1 MGLQDPARRSATITG
16 LIVPLILLLQVT
28 VLAADEPSA
37 DQAARLEFFEK
48 KIRPVLVLHCYE
60 CHSVLS
66 KEPKGELL
74 LDSRPGMQKGG
85 ESGPAVVPGNL
96 EKSLLVA
103 AMKHESLE
111 MPPKKKLPA
120 AVIQDFVSWI
130 KAGAV
135 DPRDEPASPQALSRE
150 LWEAA
155 FQQRIGWWSLQ
166 PLADVDPPQV
176 NRSGWSGVS
185 IDPFILGKLTQAGLD
200 PAEPASRQVL
210 IRRLS
215 YALTGLPPRPQHVKA
230 FVEDKSAD
238 AWARLVEHYLES
250 AHFGERWA
258 RHWMDVVRY
267 TDTYGYEWDVT
278 AKGSWR
284 YRDYLVRAF
293 NADIGFDQLAREQIA
308 GDLLPNPRVNLEKQL
323 NESLIGVM
331 FYQLGEKRHGDSSS
345 FEGIHQEMLDNKID
359 AFSKAFQA
367 ITISCARCHD
377 HKLDP
382 VSQKEYYALAG
393 VFMSSRWVANAVD
406 LPNRNQALNQQLREI
421 KNELRRALAEL
432 WRKDLAR
439 NIQVTTLDKIQPPG
453 PLPVE
458 DINHVWQQVYQLEDE
473 QLAAK
478 WKIVASN
485 IQQQSKERSE
495 KNRQDLTVLADFSQG
510 HVAGWNVDG
519 DGVAEPIVA
528 GDFQVLP
535 TGDQVLQALHLGGYL
550 TASLSSKSTG
560 ALRSPLL
567 NTIEQPAI
575 SVLASGGN
583 YAAHRRVIDNAF
595 LCEKQSYLDKARYQW
610 LPFTTYKNMPQ
621 RRIFV
626 EFVTKGSNPNFPPR
640 WGLGA
645 RLSKQAMS
653 DPRSWFAVSKVVA
666 HQAGVKPLDELKR
679 FLPLLKEQPPTS
691 KQAAAV
697 QYRQWLLAAVDRW
710 AAGTAEDDDIIL
722 LNNLLLTPWITK
734 AASHPTL
741 EPLVTRYRQVESQ
754 VQPART
760 VNGMADLDEGV
771 DYRLHHRGSY
781 YQLGDPVRRGYLRA
795 LTSGAEEPGTFTSDE
810 SGRLELAE
818 RILDPQN
825 PLTARV
831 YVNRVWH
838 WLFGQGLVD
847 TPNNFGQLG
856 GRPSHPELLDWLTS
870 RFVEDGWST
879 KKLVRRIV
887 LSQTWQ
893 QSGRL
898 SSRAPAVDPRNRLLH
913 HFPTRRL
920 EAEAIRDSMLAVSG
934 RLDATLYGPPTD
946 PYRTAEDETK
956 RLFSGPLDG
965 NGRRSL
971 YTKVTIMEPPKFLL
985 TFNQPKPK
993 IPTGKRDVTN
1003 TPIQALTLLND
1014 PFVRGQAH
1022 VWGKRLAAIEGGDVR
1037 GRIRQVFQAAYAR
1050 DPGAMEILRWEKA
1063 VHDLARLHGVSDGK
1077 LLASNEVWT
1086 DIAHAVFNTKEFIYV
1101 R

>member
-1 MGLQDPARRSATITG
+1 MIFQDPARRTVTITG
-16 LIVPLILLLQVT
+16 LVAPFILLLQVT
-28 VLAADEPSA
+28 VAAANEPA
-37 DQAARLEFFEK
+37 VDQAAKLEFFEK

-74 LDSRPGMQKGG
+74 LDSRDPMRRGG

-96 EKSLLVA
+96 EKSLILSA
-103 AMKHESLE
+103 LKHESLE

-120 AVIQDFVSWI
+120 AVVSDFITWI

-135 DPRDEPASPQALSRE
+135 DPRDQAVSPEVLSKE
-150 LWEAA
+150 IWEAT
-155 FQQRIGWWSLQ
+155 FQQRLNWWSLQ
-166 PLADVDPPQV
+166 PVRDCLVPDSTRKDW
-176 NRSGWSGVS
+176 GGKT
-185 IDPFILGKLTQAGLD
+185 IDPFVLSKLSESGLN
-200 PAEPASRQVL
+200 PATRADRETL

-215 YALTGLPPRPQHVKA
+215 YALTGLPPRPQQVKA
-230 FVEDKSAD
+230 FVEDESSD
-238 AWARLVEHYLES
+238 AWERLVEHYLAS

-284 YRDYLVRAF
+284 YRDYLIRAF
-293 NADIGFDQLAREQIA
+293 NADVGFDQLVREQIA
-308 GDLLPNPRVNLEKQL
+308 GDLLPQPRINHEQQL

-367 ITISCARCHD
+367 LTISCARCHD

-406 LPNRNQALNQQLREI
+406 LPERNQSLKQQLRET
-421 KNELRRALAEL
+421 KKELRQALAKL
-432 WRKDLAR
+432 WREDLEQ
-439 NIQVTTLDKIQPPG
+439 NIQVATLDKIQPDQ
-453 PLPVE
+453 PLPIE
-458 DINHVWQQVYQLEDE
+458 DINYVWQQIYRLENGQVAE
-473 QLAAK
+473 QWKTLAN
-478 WKIVASN
+478 N
-485 IQQQSKERSE
+485 IQQQSQERS
-495 KNRQDLTVLADFSQG
+495 KNNGENLTVLADFSEG

-519 DGVAEPIVA
+519 DGVAEPIVR

-535 TGDQVLQALHLGGYL
+535 AGDQALQVLHLGGYL

-583 YAAHRRVIDNAF
+583 YAAYRRVIDNAF
-595 LCEKQSYLDKARYQW
+595 LCEKQTYLEKSSYQW

-621 RRIFV
+621 RRIYV

-645 RLSKQAMS
+645 KLSKQAMA

-666 HQAGVKPLDELKR
+666 HQAGVKPLDELRR
-679 FLPLLKEQPPTS
+679 FLPLLDDMPPTS
-691 KQAAAV
+691 KQEAAAR
-697 QYRQWLLAAVDRW
+697 YRGWLLAAVDRW
-710 AAGTAEDDDIIL
+710 AVGTAQADDIVL

-734 AASHPTL
+734 AANHPAL
-741 EPLVTRYRQVESQ
+741 EPLVTRYREVESQ
-754 VQPART
+754 VQVART
-760 VNGMADLDEGV
+760 VNGMADLDKGV

-781 YQLGDPVRRGYLRA
+781 YQLGDPVPRGYLRA
-795 LTSGAEEPGTFTSDE
+795 LTADTKETDTFTTPQ
-810 SGRLELAE
+810 SGRLKLAE
-818 RILDPQN
+818 RILDPKN

-856 GRPSHPELLDWLTS
+856 GRPSHPELLDWLTK

-879 KKLVRRIV
+879 KKLIRRIV
-887 LSQTWQ
+887 MSQTWQ
-893 QSGRL
+893 QSGRVN
-898 SSRAPAVDPRNRLLH
+898 SQASAVDPRNRLIH

-934 RLDATLYGPPTD
+934 RLEAKLYGPPTD

-956 RLFSGPLDG
+956 RLFTGPLDG
-965 NGRRSL
+965 NGRRSI

-993 IPTGKRDVTN
+993 IPTGRRDVTS

-1014 PFVRGQAH
+1014 PFVLQQAA
-1022 VWGKRLAAIEGGDVR
+1022 VWGKRLAASQDGDVR
-1037 GRIRQVFQAAYAR
+1037 QRIRELFQASFAR
-1050 DPGAMEILRWEKA
+1050 GPSSTELKRWEQA
-1063 VHDLARLHGVSDGK
+1063 VHDLARLHEVSDGK
-1077 LLASNEVWT
+1077 LLSSEKVWS
-1086 DIAHAVFNTKEFIYV
+1086 DVAHAVFNSKEFIYV
-1101 R
+1101 K

>member
-1 MGLQDPARRSATITG
+1 MSFQDPTRRPVTITG
-16 LIVPLILLLQVT
+16 WFVPVILLLQLTFV
-28 VLAADEPSA
+28 AADEPST

-66 KEPKGELL
+66 KEPKGALL
-74 LDSRPGMQKGG
+74 LDSRDALRRGG

-96 EKSLLVA
+96 EKSLIISAL
-103 AMKHESLE
+103 KHESLE

-120 AVIQDFVSWI
+120 AVVRDFVTWI
-130 KAGAV
+130 KDGAV
-135 DPRDEPASPQALSRE
+135 DPRDQSVSPEVLSKE
-150 LWEAA
+150 LWEAT
-155 FQQRIGWWSLQ
+155 FQQRLGWWSLQ
-166 PLADVDPPQV
+166 PVRDYVVPTIS
-176 NRSGWSGVS
+176 RKEWRGET
-185 IDPFILGKLTQAGLD
+185 IDPFVLRKMSEAGLNPVS
-200 PAEPASRQVL
+200 PADRETL

-215 YALTGLPPRPQHVKA
+215 YALTGLPPQPKQVKA
-230 FVEDKSAD
+230 FVEDNSSD
-238 AWARLVEHYLES
+238 AWERLVEHYLSS

-284 YRDYLVRAF
+284 YRDYLIRAF
-293 NADIGFDQLAREQIA
+293 NQDVGFDQLTREQIA
-308 GDLLPNPRVNLEKQL
+308 GDLLPRPRMNHEQQL

-331 FYQLGEKRHGDSSS
+331 FYQLGEKRHGDSAS

-367 ITISCARCHD
+367 LTISCARCHD

-382 VSQKEYYALAG
+382 VSQQEYYALAG

-406 LPNRNQALNQQLREI
+406 LPERNQALKQQLRET
-421 KNELRRALAEL
+421 KKQLHQALAKL
-432 WRKDLAR
+432 WREDLEK
-439 NIQVTTLDKIQPPG
+439 NIQVTTLNKIQPPQ

-458 DINHVWQQVYQLEDE
+458 DINYIWQQIYRVEDGEVAE
-473 QLAAK
+473 QWKALANK
-478 WKIVASN
+478 
-485 IQQQSKERSE
+485 IQQQSRERSE
-495 KNRQDLTVLADFSQG
+495 KNRQNLTVLADFSQG
-510 HVAGWNVDG
+510 HVPGWNVDG
-519 DGVAEPIVA
+519 DGVVEPIA
-528 GDFQVLP
+528 RGDFQVLP
-535 TGDQVLQALHLGGYL
+535 TGDQALQGLHLGGYF

-583 YAAHRRVIDNAF
+583 YAAYRRVIDNAF
-595 LCEKQSYLDKARYQW
+595 LSERQTYLDKLRYQW
-610 LPFTTYKNMPQ
+610 LPFSTKSE
-621 RRIFV
+621 RRIYV

-640 WGLGA
+640 WGLGPK
-645 RLSKQAMS
+645 LSKQAMV
-653 DPRSWFAVSKVVA
+653 DPRSWFSVSKVVA
-666 HQAGVKPLDELKR
+666 HQAGVTPQDELRR
-679 FLPLLKEQPPTS
+679 FLPLFNEKAPSSKEQ
-691 KQAAAV
+691 AATR
-697 QYRQWLLAAVDRW
+697 YRQWLLAAVDRW
-710 AAGTAEDDDIIL
+710 EAGTAEADDIVL
-722 LNNLLLTPWITK
+722 LNNLLLTPWMTK
-734 AASHPTL
+734 SASHPDL
-741 EPLVTRYRQVESQ
+741 EPLVNHYRKVESQ
-754 VQPART
+754 VKAART
-760 VNGMADLDEGV
+760 VNGMVDLDQGV
-771 DYRLHHRGSY
+771 DYRFHHRGSY

-795 LTSGAEEPGTFTSDE
+795 LTADAKETDTFTTPQ
-810 SGRLELAE
+810 SGRLKLAE

-856 GRPSHPELLDWLTS
+856 GRPSHPELLDWLTK

-879 KKLVRRIV
+879 KKLIRRIV
-887 LSQTWQ
+887 MSQTWQ
-893 QSGRL
+893 QSGRVN
-898 SSRAPAVDPRNRLLH
+898 SQASAVDPRNRLIH

-934 RLDATLYGPPTD
+934 RLDVTLYGPPTD

-956 RLFSGPLDG
+956 RLFAGPLDG

-971 YTKVTIMEPPKFLL
+971 YTKVTIMEPPKFLS

-993 IPTGKRDVTN
+993 IPTGRRDVTS

-1014 PFVRGQAH
+1014 PFVLQQAT
-1022 VWGKRLAAIEGGDVR
+1022 VWGKRLVASRDDDVR
-1037 GRIRQVFQAAYAR
+1037 QRIHNVFQAAFSR
-1050 DPGAMEILRWEKA
+1050 GPSNDELLRWEQA
-1063 VHDLARLHGVSDGK
+1063 VHDLARLHEVSDGK
-1077 LLASNEVWT
+1077 LLSSEKVWS
-1086 DIAHAVFNTKEFIYV
+1086 DVAHAIFNSKEFIYV
-1101 R
+1101 K

>member
-1 MGLQDPARRSATITG
+1 
-16 LIVPLILLLQVT
+16 PLILLLSVT
-28 VLAADEPSA
+28 VIAADKPA
-37 DQAARLEFFEK
+37 VDQAARLEFFEK
-48 KIRPVLVLHCYE
+48 KIRPVLVLNCYE

-74 LDSRPGMQKGG
+74 LDSRERMRRGG

-96 EKSLLVA
+96 EKSLILSA
-103 AMKHESLE
+103 LKHESLE

-120 AVIQDFVSWI
+120 AVVSDFVTWI
-130 KAGAV
+130 KDGAV
-135 DPRDEPASPQALSRE
+135 DPRDQPSSPEALSRE
-150 LWEAA
+150 LWEAT
-155 FQQRIGWWSLQ
+155 FQQRLNWWSLQ
-166 PLADVDPPQV
+166 PVRDFAVPKTT
-176 NRSGWSGVS
+176 RGGWTGKT
-185 IDPFILGKLTQAGLD
+185 IDPFVLSKLSEAGLGPTTRAD
-200 PAEPASRQVL
+200 KQTLV
-210 IRRLS
+210 RRLS
-215 YALTGLPPRPQHVKA
+215 YALTGLPPRPQQVQA
-230 FVEDKSAD
+230 FVQDESAN
-238 AWARLVEHYLES
+238 AWEKLVEHYLAS

-284 YRDYLVRAF
+284 YRDYLIRAF
-293 NADIGFDQLAREQIA
+293 NTDVGFDQLAREQIA
-308 GDLLPNPRVNLEKQL
+308 GDLLSRPRINHEQQL

-367 ITISCARCHD
+367 LTISCARCHD

-393 VFMSSRWVANAVD
+393 AFMSSRWVANAVD
-406 LPNRNQALNQQLREI
+406 LPARNRALKEQLLETKGQLRQALA
-421 KNELRRALAEL
+421 KL
-432 WRKDLAR
+432 WREDLEK
-439 NIQVTTLDKIQPPG
+439 NIQVATLDKIQPPQ
-453 PLPVE
+453 PLPME
-458 DINHVWQQVYQLEDE
+458 DINYVWQQVYRLEDGE
-473 QLAAK
+473 VAEK
-478 WKIVASN
+478 WKNLAN
-485 IQQQSKERSE
+485 TIQQQSKERSE
-495 KNRQDLTVLADFSQG
+495 KNNKNLTVLADFSQG
-510 HVAGWNVDG
+510 HVEGWNVDG
-519 DGVAEPIVA
+519 DGVAEPIAA

-535 TGDQVLQALHLGGYL
+535 TGDQVLQVLHLGGYL

-583 YAAHRRVIDNAF
+583 YAAYRRVIDNAF
-595 LCEKQSYLDKARYQW
+595 LCEKQTYLEKARYQW
-610 LPFTTYKNMPQ
+610 LPFTTYKDMPQ
-621 RRIFV
+621 RRIYV

-645 RLSKQAMS
+645 KLSKQAMA

-666 HQAGVKPLDELKR
+666 HQAGVAPADELQR
-679 FLPLLKEQPPTS
+679 FLPLFVEEAPATKE
-691 KQAAAV
+691 QAAAR
-697 QYRQWLLAAVDRW
+697 YRQWLLAAVNRW
-710 AAGTAEDDDIIL
+710 AEGSAQADDIIL

-734 AASHPTL
+734 AAKHPAL
-741 EPLVTRYRQVESQ
+741 ETLVTRYREVEAQ

-771 DYRLHHRGSY
+771 DYRFHHRGSY
-781 YQLGDPVRRGYLRA
+781 YQLGDPVRRGYLRM
-795 LTSGAEEPGTFTSDE
+795 LTSGAERTDTFATAQ
-810 SGRLELAE
+810 SGRLKLAE
-818 RILDPQN
+818 RILDPEN

-856 GRPSHPELLDWLTS
+856 GRPSHPELLDWLTK

-879 KKLVRRIV
+879 KKLIRRIV

-893 QSGRL
+893 QSGRVK
-898 SSRAPAVDPRNRLLH
+898 SQASQVDPRNRLLH

-920 EAEAIRDSMLAVSG
+920 EAEAIRDGMLAVSG

-956 RLFSGPLDG
+956 RLFTGPLDG
-965 NGRRSL
+965 NGRRSI

-993 IPTGKRDVTN
+993 IPTGRRDVTS

-1014 PFVRGQAH
+1014 PFVLQQSR
-1022 VWGKRLAAIEGGDVR
+1022 VWGKRLATARGGDVR
-1037 GRIRQVFQAAYAR
+1037 QRIRDVFQAAFAR
-1050 DPGAMEILRWEKA
+1050 GPSNTELARWEQA
-1063 VHDLARLHGVSDGK
+1063 VHDLARLHEVSDGK
-1077 LLASNEVWT
+1077 LLSSEKVWA
-1086 DIAHAVFNTKEFIYV
+1086 DVAHAIFNTKEFIYV
-1101 R
+1101 K